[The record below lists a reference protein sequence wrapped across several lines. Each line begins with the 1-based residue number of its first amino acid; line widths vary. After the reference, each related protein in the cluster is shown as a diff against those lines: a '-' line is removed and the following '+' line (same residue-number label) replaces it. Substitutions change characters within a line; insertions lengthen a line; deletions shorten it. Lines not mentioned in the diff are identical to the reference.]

1 MFAGQELS
9 VSEDGSAVAS
19 VLTPCG
25 GVGFNRD
32 GTLSRHGY
40 HYLNLVKV
48 LDGGKVENEIE
59 FRIEMA
65 H

>member
-9 VSEDGSAVAS
+9 VSEDGSAVAN

-32 GTLSRHGY
+32 GSLSRHGY
-40 HYLNLVKV
+40 HYLSLVR
-48 LDGGKVENEIE
+48 LLSGTVEKEIE
-59 FRIEMA
+59 FSIEMA